1 MQGKKKKTV
10 CQVLKKVV
18 LSFDLFGRDMD
29 SQYDI
34 DGIKLFKTFFGTFLS
49 ILFLGILI
57 LYTIY
62 KFESMRLFNDTNIT
76 TSE

>member
-10 CQVLKKVV
+10 CQVLKKIV
-18 LSFDLFGRDMD
+18 LSFDIFGRDMD

-34 DGIKLFKTFFGTFLS
+34 DGIKLFKTFFGTILS

-57 LYTIY
+57 NYTIY
-62 KFESMRLFNDTNIT
+62 KFESMMLFNDTNIT
-76 TSE
+76 TSV